1 MPKPS
6 RFHAGYG
13 VSIERAKALAPTKSR
28 WRNVE
33 FVLGLNSRAHRM
45 PGSSVS
51 PIRQEAVL
59 GYVTR
64 KEWKS
69 GPRYYAV
76 YTDRTGRRRWEAVSK

>member
-1 MPKPS
+1 
-6 RFHAGYG
+6 
-13 VSIERAKALAPTKSR
+13 
-28 WRNVE
+28 
-33 FVLGLNSRAHRM
+33 M